1 MRLRWRKVP
10 ARLTPILTFIMRRSA
25 WLLCLLIALL
35 PLRGMAQVVMAQP
48 EQLAA
53 IAITEQAPCPM
64 HAGAG
69 EPAHDLGGVSV
80 CSLCD
85 VCHSVAMPMPR
96 VEAAAAAKPGGVPQ
110 PAHGLG
116 AGRAPADGLFRPP
129 R

>member
-1 MRLRWRKVP
+1 
-10 ARLTPILTFIMRRSA
+10 MRRST

-35 PLRGMAQVVMAQP
+35 PLRGMAQIVM
-48 EQLAA
+48 EQLPAQTAA
-53 IAITEQAPCPM
+53 TGAAEQAPCPL
-64 HAGAG
+64 HAGTTDTD
-69 EPAHDLGGVSV
+69 HDMGSASV

-110 PAHGLG
+110 TAHGLG